1 MSTAIW
7 IAVSLVCAGW
17 LLIVAREI
25 RDLLQPAVV
34 EPAPADPRAWLADRA
49 RTETDMSRRAAWRSL
64 RRVMQEEDE
73 L

>member
-7 IAVSLVCAGW
+7 IAVSLPCCAW
-17 LLIVAREI
+17 LLIVALELRH
-25 RDLLQPAVV
+25 LLKPAAV
-34 EPAPADPRAWLADRA
+34 EPAPAERLAWLADRA